1 MTMSEDLKARVAML
15 EEHIDK
21 LNEQS
26 AVLYE
31 QGWNAGLEM
40 AAFKLQHE
48 FKQAFG
54 PDTLVSVAVYV
65 KGLKK

>member
-1 MTMSEDLKARVAML
+1 MNDDLEAKIALL

-21 LNEQS
+21 LNTQS
-26 AVLYE
+26 SALYE

-40 AAFKLQHE
+40 AAFKLVTE
-48 FKQAFG
+48 FEQAFG
-54 PDTLVSVAVYV
+54 KDTLASVAIYI

>member
-1 MTMSEDLKARVAML
+1 MNDELKARVAML

-31 QGWNAGLEM
+31 QGWNAGLEL
-40 AAFKLQHE
+40 AACKMIADLR
-48 FKQAFG
+48 KAFP
-54 PDTLVSVAVYV
+54 PDTLASFAAY
-65 KGLKK
+65 LKAFKK

>member
-1 MTMSEDLKARVAML
+1 MNDDLEAKIALL

-21 LNEQS
+21 LNKHS
-26 AVLYE
+26 ANLYE

-40 AAFKLQHE
+40 AAFKLIHDFE
-48 FKQAFG
+48 HAFG
-54 PDTLVSVAVYV
+54 KDTLASIAVWL